1 MRYLPD
7 NWVILEF
14 TQDDG
19 EIFHKVL
26 AGWSGGY
33 LDGDH
38 WRMNSGITKIVTN
51 ENYYDI
57 HGHTGSIYTVRK
69 ESELVRMSMSGILRQ
84 LTDTG
89 RAKQVDITD
98 VLQEYNEDDN

>member
-1 MRYLPD
+1 MTYLPD

-14 TQDDG
+14 KQDDG

-51 ENYYDI
+51 ENNYDI
-57 HGHTGSIYTVRK
+57 HGQTGSIYTVRK
-69 ESELVRMSMSGILRQ
+69 ESELVRMSMSGILKK

-89 RAKQVDITD
+89 RAKQVDITYI
-98 VLQEYNEDDN
+98 LQEYNEDGN